1 MRESFKIAVLPLEVK
16 LHLGG
21 YDKDGQL
28 LGVLSM
34 SSTVPL
40 LLQGAISFINIY
52 LVLLII
58 RVLLSW
64 FPTINWY
71 NQPWMT
77 LSQLTDPYLNLFRA
91 IIPPLGGIDFSPILA
106 FLVLQFA
113 VTLLTTVG
121 SSSASFGF

>member
-1 MRESFKIAVLPLEVK
+1 
-16 LHLGG
+16 
-21 YDKDGQL
+21 
-28 LGVLSM
+28 M

-64 FPTINWY
+64 FPTISWY

-91 IIPPLGGIDFSPILA
+91 IIPPLGGMDFSPILA
-106 FLVLQFA
+106 FLLLQFA
-113 VTLLTTVG
+113 VSLLTTVG
-121 SSSASFGF
+121 SGASFGF